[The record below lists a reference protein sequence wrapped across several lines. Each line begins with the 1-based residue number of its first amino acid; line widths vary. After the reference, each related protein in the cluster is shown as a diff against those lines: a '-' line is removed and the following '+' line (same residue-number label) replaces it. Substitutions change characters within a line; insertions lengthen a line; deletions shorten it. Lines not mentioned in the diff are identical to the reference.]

1 MELRNLDSRYP
12 ASEIILHLE
21 DIFEDKDCENTIRN
35 LKNMTTLKKLI
46 LVDSDSDKKLSDYLS
61 NDFVQEMSEY
71 FEIEYRHE

>member
-1 MELRNLDSRYP
+1 
-12 ASEIILHLE
+12 
-21 DIFEDKDCENTIRN
+21 
-35 LKNMTTLKKLI
+35 MTTLKKLI